1 MIEPARSRLEDAK
14 DALMDLIVRCTSS
27 CATIRTLLTRRI
39 TNSQEATK
47 DDSEINQLPEFEAA
61 KTTLEA
67 AQ

>member
-1 MIEPARSRLEDAK
+1 
-14 DALMDLIVRCTSS
+14 MDLIVRCTSS